1 MLSAAYNTQQQYY
14 VAHTLV
20 SRLFSSVLPAPTQPT
35 WDRDEE
41 KKKLKAAAAEAEAE
55 ESRDRSLVLASRAAP
70 PYGKRRG
77 WIPRVAD
84 DFGDGGAFPEIQVA
98 QYPMGMGKPG
108 SGGSAGGGSNSGS
121 KALAVQLDG
130 EGKVKYDLIA
140 RQGHGKDK
148 VGNKIA
154 FNGCYLVRV

>member
-1 MLSAAYNTQQQYY
+1 M
-14 VAHTLV
+14 
-20 SRLFSSVLPAPTQPT
+20 
-35 WDRDEE
+35 
-41 KKKLKAAAAEAEAE
+41 
-55 ESRDRSLVLASRAAP
+55 VLASRAAP

-108 SGGSAGGGSNSGS
+108 SGGAGGGGSNSGS
-121 KALAVQLDG
+121 KGLAVQLDG

-148 VGNKIA
+148 VRNKIA

>member
-1 MLSAAYNTQQQYY
+1 MVVLSLANDYSYHY
-14 VAHTLV
+14 
-20 SRLFSSVLPAPTQPT
+20 SSYLPAPSQPA

-41 KKKLKAAAAEAEAE
+41 KAKLKAAAEASEAE
-55 ESRDRSLVLASRAAP
+55 ESSNRSLVLASRAAP

-98 QYPMGMGKPG
+98 QYPQNMGRAGGGGG
-108 SGGSAGGGSNSGS
+108 SGGPSSS

-130 EGKVKYDLIA
+130 QGKVKYDLIA

-148 VGNKIA
+148 V
-154 FNGCYLVRV
+154 RP

>member
-1 MLSAAYNTQQQYY
+1 MQHGN
-14 VAHTLV
+14 VAHVL
-20 SRLFSSVLPAPTQPT
+20 RLFSSVLPAPTQPT

-108 SGGSAGGGSNSGS
+108 SGGSAGGGSNFGS

-148 VGNKIA
+148 VRN
-154 FNGCYLVRV
+154 